1 MTGVLRQYR
10 LSDISGI
17 HWDDVSGGVRRKA
30 PRSHLHGYVL
40 CTGMVSGEISHSCR
54 HGPPPHEVKV
64 CITKSGNKEV
74 WALLT
79 DDGNSGEQPEKP
91 AKEGKKR

>member
-1 MTGVLRQYR
+1 MF
-10 LSDISGI
+10 
-17 HWDDVSGGVRRKA
+17 
-30 PRSHLHGYVL
+30 LHGYVF